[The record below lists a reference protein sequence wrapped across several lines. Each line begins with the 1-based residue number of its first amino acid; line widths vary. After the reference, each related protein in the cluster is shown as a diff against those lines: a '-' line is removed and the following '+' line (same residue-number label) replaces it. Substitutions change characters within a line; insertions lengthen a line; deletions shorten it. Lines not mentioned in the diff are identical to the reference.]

1 MKKIRWGMIGCG
13 DVTELKNG
21 PGLYKC
27 RDSELFGITNRTITR
42 AEDWVKRHG
51 HGTVFP
57 GVTELLACPDI
68 DIVYIATTPDTHT
81 DLALRCAAA
90 GKHCYLEKPIAPDY
104 KDAEELQR
112 AFIAAGK
119 KIFVAHYRRALPKTL
134 KIQELLKRI
143 APVCS
148 VRVIR
153 SDAQKIIPGWRGS
166 AAVAGGG
173 LFFETDVHLVDLLD
187 FLFGPLHDWKVDAL
201 DYGDQIPGEDTAA
214 LIARGRDDVLIS
226 GLWRY
231 GAFKAQD
238 ICEVAGDGG
247 LLSFPGLGTSGKAL
261 LETAAGIEEITL
273 PEVEHV
279 GMPLEQSI
287 VDELLGRGSC
297 ASTLESAMRTLQIC
311 CGVREALIDF
321 KGQNRI

>member
-1 MKKIRWGMIGCG
+1 MEKIRWGMIGCG
-13 DVTELKNG
+13 DVTERKNG

-27 RDSELFGITNRTITR
+27 RGSELFGVTNRTI
-42 AEDWVKRHG
+42 AKAHDWVKRHG

-57 GVTELLACPDI
+57 GVAELLACPDI
-68 DIVYIATTPDTHT
+68 DIVYIATTPDTHKE
-81 DLALRCAAA
+81 LALRCAAA

-112 AFIAAGK
+112 AFTAAGK

-143 APVCS
+143 APVRS

-153 SDAQKIIPGWRGS
+153 RDAQKIIPGWRGS

-173 LFFETDVHLVDLLD
+173 IFFETDVHLVDLLD
-187 FLFGPLHDWKVDAL
+187 FLFGPLHGWKVDAL
-201 DYGDQIPGEDTAA
+201 NYNSSRPDEDSAA

-226 GLWRY
+226 GLWEY

-238 ICEVAGDGG
+238 TCEVSGDGG
-247 LLSFPGLGTSGKAL
+247 LLSFPGLGTGGRAL
-261 LETAAGIEEITL
+261 LETVAGIEEITL

-279 GMPLEQSI
+279 GMPLEQTI
-287 VDELLGRGSC
+287 VDELLVRGTC
-297 ASTLESAMRTLQIC
+297 PSTLESAMRTLRIC
-311 CGVREALIDF
+311 WDARQVLNMEGL
-321 KGQNRI
+321 